1 MKTISKKFTA
11 LFLALAMILSL
22 FVAFGG
28 LKKEKVYALA
38 DEYPPMQSGVDNVY
52 YFSDSSPSR
61 QTVVDGLGEVSITYD
76 THYLI
81 TPQEFNFLVF
91 TGHFWELTCN
101 EDANVLAIFE
111 FKTMKPDRL
120 ILLNLFNF
128 LIRKGVKVMLLTPFI
143 EEYAI
148 EEEAEIVN
156 PDYYDSMYCNI
167 DEYSLFLRNSF
178 DYMIDNCG
186 GFQNDTTLLVDG
198 RYAGITSSLT
208 EYNLGELCYNSPTL
222 RRIVN
227 YIKFGYTT
235 EDELIFEEDLFR
247 DLWQL
252 YYDTYF
258 DPFISELPDYFS
270 DLSVSMDDFYGT
282 WLAMK
287 ANPERLNQESVAQ
300 YNQNYE
306 QEFEEYYTGL
316 AEELYGNNIHILLNV
331 ESNKYVDLLATLP
344 TALTITNYV
353 GVFNATPDIEYLFA
367 LAIWPWLTEY
377 RALLGDIYDH
387 LANIYNDY
395 SSNITQLPIFLW
407 SDEEI
412 PLDPNGLP
420 VITAA
425 RLREMTG
432 CNLIFPIEEGEI
444 LDSEF
449 LSKLYALLSIE

>member
-1 MKTISKKFTA
+1 MKTIGKKCTA
-11 LFLALAMILSL
+11 LLLALAMLLSI
-22 FVAFGG
+22 FVVFGG
-28 LKKEKVYALA
+28 LKKENVYASA
-38 DEYPPMQSGVDNVY
+38 DEYPPMQSNMDNVY
-52 YFSDSSPSR
+52 YFSDSFPLMQSEL
-61 QTVVDGLGEVSITYD
+61 DGLDMNIIYD

-91 TGHFWELTCN
+91 TGHFWELICN

-111 FKTMKPDRL
+111 FKTMKPDRVV
-120 ILLNLFNF
+120 LLNLFNF
-128 LIRKGVKVMLLTPFI
+128 LIDRGVKIMLLSPYVYEYTI
-143 EEYAI
+143 DEET
-148 EEEAEIVN
+148 EINNV
-156 PDYYDSMYCNI
+156 DYYDSMYCNI
-167 DEYSLFLRNSF
+167 DEYTLFLRNSF
-178 DYMIDNCG
+178 LVMMDDFQ
-186 GFQNDTTLLVDG
+186 GFQENTTLLVDG
-198 RYAGITSSLT
+198 RFAGITSALT
-208 EYNLGELCYNSPTL
+208 EYNLGELCYDSPTL
-222 RRIVN
+222 RRIIN

-235 EDELIFEEDLFR
+235 EDELIFEEDLFK

-258 DPFISELPDYFS
+258 APNSGELPDYFA
-270 DLSVSMDDFYGT
+270 DLSVSLEAFYGA
-282 WLAMK
+282 WSEMK
-287 ANPERLNQESVAQ
+287 SNPEELDETMVAQ
-300 YNQNYE
+300 YNQNYAML
-306 QEFEEYYTGL
+306 FEEYYTGL
-316 AEELYGNNIHILLNV
+316 AEGLYNNNIHILLNV

-344 TALTITNYV
+344 TTLTITNYV
-353 GVFNATPDIEYLFA
+353 GVFNATPNIDYLFA

-387 LANIYNDY
+387 LAIIYNDY
-395 SSNITQLPIFLW
+395 SSNITQFPIFLW

-412 PLDPNGLP
+412 PLDQNGLP